1 MYQRLG
7 SAGLVSLIFEGF
19 KHGSFTLVGLVFREI
34 PWISISRP
42 KKSLVGPAIGP
53 GPLSKRLWRDQGRDP
68 RSEGKRD
75 TPNRSKPRRPQAA
88 KKITT
93 RTGISFNIAGC
104 KMYPDCLGDV
114 YISYKKMGGIF
125 NPPAM
130 LGTTSFL
137 VALFFNL
144 H

>member
-1 MYQRLG
+1 M
-7 SAGLVSLIFEGF
+7 VTLIFEGF

-68 RSEGKRD
+68 RSDGQFWD
-75 TPNRSKPRRPQAA
+75 TPNVRPNHGGVLPPRCEFSSSLHEPGSVTNSHSGDLQ
-88 KKITT
+88 KVP
-93 RTGISFNIAGC
+93 GIAWE
-104 KMYPDCLGDV
+104 MYIFPIL
-114 YISYKKMGGIF
+114 KMGGDKN

-130 LGTTSFL
+130 LGTTGFL
-137 VALFFNL
+137 VALY
-144 H
+144 